1 MILQI
6 CASVAGIMQPAYSWY
21 APAYAARIPRPGP
34 SPKRRRFSIAAV
46 DVLLLD
52 IRLGAASGLALLRLS
67 AERPL
72 PAVVVLTACDYPQYV
87 VAAMRLGAAGFVL
100 KAAPISE
107 LVEAIRRAAAGDLAF
122 GVRPSGRAPPSR
134 PESWT

>member
-1 MILQI
+1 
-6 CASVAGIMQPAYSWY
+6 
-21 APAYAARIPRPGP
+21 
-34 SPKRRRFSIAAV
+34 V

-107 LVEAIRRAAAGDLAF
+107 LVEAIRRAAAGGLAF